1 MHPLIAYDLA
11 KIKIADLHAEAD
23 RERMVAEA
31 RSARKLSTRPAT
43 ERGPLIPARWP
54 LRRFFAKLHLAG
66 SEA

>member
-11 KIKIADLHAEAD
+11 KIKINDLHAEAD
-23 RERMVAEA
+23 RERLAATA
-31 RSARKLSTRPAT
+31 RTARRPI
-43 ERGPLIPARWP
+43 EREPLIPARWA